1 MSDLSVT
8 AASNSPPDT
17 ENLVSVDDYL
27 RSISSL
33 LRHTNAKGTDIASA
47 ATTSIGAATGE
58 FVHVTGTTTITSFGT
73 NTTAGIRRVVLF
85 TGALTLTHNATSL
98 ILPTGANITTEADD
112 VAFVVSLGSNNWRVL
127 GYLRK
132 SGLPLSTSF
141 TDSTFEI
148 KDNSDATKK
157 VAFQVSG
164 VTTGTTRTLTVP
176 NTNGTIALTSDI
188 TNQQLLSISASVAAN
203 ALTVT
208 INSTSIDFRS
218 TTVTSGTPVTRT
230 ASSPSVTVS
239 SGSTLGTSSGVAARL
254 AVLAIDNAGTVEA
267 AIVNIAGGNQLDE
280 SNLINTTAE
289 GGSGA
294 ADSASTI
301 YSTTARTGVAYRVI
315 GYIDITQ
322 ATAGTWASS
331 PTLVQGIGGQTT
343 VSQKVQ
349 QSATVTL
356 SGTTTTLATSIPST
370 AKVIFIQ
377 IAGMSTSGTS
387 IPILRLGVGGTAE
400 TTNYNGS
407 GSTGT
412 SVNNGATGASL
423 GGVQTA
429 AYVKHGGITLTKM
442 EGSNTW
448 AISGTFGH
456 SEAAQFSTV
465 GYTKALAGVLDSLF
479 MTIINGTDTYDGGTV
494 SVSWL

>member
-1 MSDLSVT
+1 MPVPSSMSDLSVT

-73 NTTAGIRRVVLF
+73 NATAGIRRVVLF

-127 GYLRK
+127 AYLRK

-176 NTNGTIALTSDI
+176 NSSGTIALTSDI
-188 TNQQLLSISASVAAN
+188 AIQQLYPITASVAAN

-208 INSTSIDFRS
+208 INATSLDFRS
-218 TTVTSGTPVTRT
+218 TTLTSGTQVTRT

-239 SGSTLGTSSGVAARL
+239 NGSTLGTSSGIAARL

-267 AIVNIAGGNQLDE
+267 AIVNTAGGLLLDE

-289 GGSGA
+289 GGAGA

-301 YSTTARTGVAYRVI
+301 YSTTARTGVAYRVL
-315 GYIDITQ
+315 GFIDITQ
-322 ATAGTWASS
+322 ATAGTWASA
-331 PTLVQGIGGQTT
+331 PTLVQPIGGQAKIKDKIDAVRVYTDNGAGSTNTAIRRFTT
-343 VSQKVQ
+343 TDYALGTAITYAD
-349 QSATVTL
+349 SATNGASFTINERGLYSISFTDNFSVAAHMGISRNSSQL
-356 SGTTTTLATSIPST
+356 TTAVNSINASDCLAQMFT
-370 AKVIFIQ
+370 
-377 IAGMSTSGTS
+377 TSGNGAGCVMATVYLEPGDV
-387 IPILRLGVGGTAE
+387 IRPHCGVSLTNGTATGE
-400 TTNYNGS
+400 TFVITK
-407 GSTGT
+407 
-412 SVNNGATGASL
+412 VLSL
-423 GGVQTA
+423 
-429 AYVKHGGITLTKM
+429 
-442 EGSNTW
+442 
-448 AISGTFGH
+448 
-456 SEAAQFSTV
+456 
-465 GYTKALAGVLDSLF
+465 
-479 MTIINGTDTYDGGTV
+479 
-494 SVSWL
+494 

>member
-73 NTTAGIRRVVLF
+73 NTTAGIRRIVLF

-112 VAFVVSLGSNNWRVL
+112 VAFVLSLGSNNWRVL

-176 NTNGTIALTSDI
+176 NANGTIALTSDI
-188 TNQQLLSISASVAAN
+188 PAAQSN
-203 ALTVT
+203 ATSSDVNSRTSSSLTVT
-208 INSTSIDFRS
+208 PASLQGFLVSG
-218 TTVTSGTPVTRT
+218 TVT
-230 ASSPSVTVS
+230 
-239 SGSTLGTSSGVAARL
+239 
-254 AVLAIDNAGTVEA
+254 
-267 AIVNIAGGNQLDE
+267 
-280 SNLINTTAE
+280 
-289 GGSGA
+289 
-294 ADSASTI
+294 
-301 YSTTARTGVAYRVI
+301 
-315 GYIDITQ
+315 
-322 ATAGTWASS
+322 AT
-331 PTLVQGIGGQTT
+331 
-343 VSQKVQ
+343 
-349 QSATVTL
+349 
-356 SGTTTTLATSIPST
+356 
-370 AKVIFIQ
+370 
-377 IAGMSTSGTS
+377 TSGTS
-387 IPILRLGVGGTAE
+387 IDFTSIPSWAKRITMTFSGISVSGTSPMQVQLGDSGGIETTSYLGAVGGSTSAQ
-400 TTNYNGS
+400 NSS
-407 GSTGT
+407 GFLLIGT
-412 SVNNGATGASL
+412 SSATVVLHGALVLTLHDAATFTWVAQGSFGRSDSAQAYMQ
-423 GGVQTA
+423 GG
-429 AYVKHGGITLTKM
+429 
-442 EGSNTW
+442 S
-448 AISGTFGH
+448 
-456 SEAAQFSTV
+456 
-465 GYTKALAGVLDSLF
+465 KALSAALDRVRL
-479 MTIINGTDTYDGGTV
+479 TTVNGTDTFDAGSFNIIYE
-494 SVSWL
+494 